1 MVAFFNCFSIE
12 LGLSLLLSSLPVV
25 MHNIEKASLAER
37 ETQRKKT
44 SRKISCFSSRKLCMK

>member
-25 MHNIEKASLAER
+25 MHNIEKASLAEH
-37 ETQRKKT
+37 ETQK
-44 SRKISCFSSRKLCMK
+44 